1 MLSAGS
7 RVRHRPHS
15 GRAVTAL
22 AHRLIERKRDGGRI
36 EPGEW
41 RALAN
46 AYAAGHIPDYQMAA
60 FLMAAYIRG
69 LDRAETNS
77 LTDAMLATGARLN
90 LDHLGVGRV
99 DKHST
104 GGVGDKVSLVLAPLV
119 ASLGVA
125 VPMMSGR
132 GLGHTGGT
140 LDKLES
146 IPGFRTTLSLAEA
159 TRQIE
164 QIGCAMLGQSA
175 EIAPADRKMYALRD
189 ATATVESIPLI
200 AASIMSKKLAEG
212 LSGLV
217 LDVKRGSGAF
227 LPELERGLELAQC
240 MINLGTDRG
249 CSVVALI
256 TAMDRPLGRACG
268 NALEVEEAIHT
279 LRGEGPPDVLGV
291 TYALGA
297 EMLVLGGAAPT
308 LDAARRAMEVAIS
321 SGKAARKFEEII
333 GAQGGNPSVVDDPSV
348 LPQAGACELFLAPRA
363 GVVARVEP
371 RAVGR
376 GVTALGGGR
385 TRMEDS
391 VDPSVG
397 FVITAK
403 PGDVVQNGEPLA
415 TVFARDRTGIETGLA
430 TLREAISIAEEADP
444 PLPLISHRVTSN
456 GVTPFEQT

>member
-1 MLSAGS
+1 
-7 RVRHRPHS
+7 
-15 GRAVTAL
+15 VTAL
-22 AHRLIERKRDGGRI
+22 AQRLIERKRDGGHI

-41 RALAN
+41 RALAS

-69 LDRAETNS
+69 LDRAETSS
-77 LTDAMLATGARLN
+77 LTDAMLATGSRLN
-90 LDHLGVGRV
+90 LDHLPIGRV

-104 GGVGDKVSLVLAPLV
+104 GGVGDKISLVLAPLV
-119 ASLGVA
+119 SSLGVA

-146 IPGFRTTLSLAEA
+146 IPGFRTTLTLADA

-164 QIGCAMLGQSA
+164 RIGCAMLGQSA

-189 ATATVESIPLI
+189 ATSTVESIPLI

-212 LSGLV
+212 LTGLV

-227 LPELERGLELAQC
+227 LPELERDLELAET
-240 MINLGTDRG
+240 MINLGADRG
-249 CSVVALI
+249 CAVVALI

-297 EMLVLGGAAPT
+297 EMLVLGGAAAT

-321 SGKAARKFEEII
+321 SGKAARKFQEII
-333 GAQGGNPSVVDDPSV
+333 DAQGGNPSVVDDPSV
-348 LPQAGACELFLAPRA
+348 LPQAGACELFLAPRG
-363 GVVARVEP
+363 GVVVRVEP

-385 TRMEDS
+385 TRMEDH

-403 PGDVVQNGEPLA
+403 PGDVVQHGEPLA
-415 TVFARDRTGIETGLA
+415 TVFARDRAGIETGLTA
-430 TLREAISIAEEADP
+430 LRQAIAIGDEADL
-444 PLPLISHRVTSN
+444 PLPLISHRVTIA
-456 GVTPFEQT
+456 GAAPFEHQ

>member
-1 MLSAGS
+1 M
-7 RVRHRPHS
+7 
-15 GRAVTAL
+15 TAL
-22 AHRLIERKRDGGRI
+22 AQRLIERKRDGGRI

-41 RALAN
+41 RALTN
-46 AYAAGHIPDYQMAA
+46 AYAAGHVPDYQIAA

-69 LDRAETNS
+69 LDRAETSS
-77 LTDAMLATGARLN
+77 LTDAMLGTGAHLS
-90 LDHLGVGRV
+90 LEHLGIGRV

-146 IPGFRTTLSLAEA
+146 IPGFRTTLSLADA

-164 QIGCAMLGQSA
+164 RIGCAMLGQSA

-189 ATATVESIPLI
+189 ATSTVESIPLI

-227 LPELERGLELAQC
+227 LPELDRGLELART
-240 MINLGTDRG
+240 MIDLGVDRG
-249 CSVVALI
+249 CAVVALI

-291 TYALGA
+291 VYALGA
-297 EMLVLGGAAPT
+297 EMLVLGGAAPS
-308 LDAARRAMEVAIS
+308 LDAARRAMEVAVS

-333 GAQGGNPSVVDDPSV
+333 DAQGGNAAVVDDPSV

-385 TRMEDS
+385 TRIEDS

-415 TVFARDRTGIETGLA
+415 TVFARDRAGIDAGLT
-430 TLREAISIAEEADP
+430 TLRRAIAIADEAEP
-444 PLPLISHRVTSN
+444 PLPLISHRVTSA
-456 GVTPFEQT
+456 GVTPFEHA